1 MAQKLKK
8 SKTKP
13 KSKRAIEMEEK
24 TQAAIA
30 AHENEIRKQKRKNRD
45 MVTIIF
51 CWYSLVASVF
61 SVVLGFWGI
70 FSIMA
75 IGFGIAGI
83 SRLKKEEE
91 DNGKMVKR
99 LEFWACVAGIT
110 VGAVWLGVQIYYAY
124 IRYAAGSAN

>member
-8 SKTKP
+8 SKVKP

-24 TQAAIA
+24 TQAAIE
-30 AHENEIRKQKRKNRD
+30 AHENEIRKQKKKNRD

-70 FSIMA
+70 FSVMA
-75 IGFGIAGI
+75 IGFGVAGI
-83 SRLKKEEE
+83 SRLRKENDE
-91 DNGKMVKR
+91 KPMTRR
-99 LEFWACVAGIT
+99 LEFWACVIGIA
-110 VGAVWLGVQIYYAY
+110 VGAVWLGVQIYFAYA
-124 IRYAAGSAN
+124 RYMAGS

>member
-8 SKTKP
+8 SKVKP

-24 TQAAIA
+24 TQAAIE
-30 AHENEIRKQKRKNRD
+30 AHENEIRKQKKKNRD

-70 FSIMA
+70 FSVMA
-75 IGFGIAGI
+75 IGEKPMT
-83 SRLKKEEE
+83 R
-91 DNGKMVKR
+91 R
-99 LEFWACVAGIT
+99 LEFWACVIGIA
-110 VGAVWLGVQIYYAY
+110 VGAVWLGVQIYFAYA
-124 IRYAAGSAN
+124 RYMAGS

>member
-8 SKTKP
+8 SKVKP
-13 KSKRAIEMEEK
+13 KSKRAIEMEER
-24 TQAAIA
+24 TQAAIE
-30 AHENEIRKQKRKNRD
+30 AHEKEIRKQKKKNRD

-75 IGFGIAGI
+75 IGFGVAGI
-83 SRLKKEEE
+83 SRLRKEENE
-91 DNGKMVKR
+91 KPMTRR
-99 LEFWACVAGIT
+99 LEFWACVVGIV

-124 IRYAAGSAN
+124 LRYMATS